1 MRRRMIAMAVGL
13 AMLATA
19 GCGGDDPAP
28 TPAPTAE
35 ATPTSTP
42 TPEPT
47 PSAQWPAVATARITT
62 DDLNVRTGPGSNFP
76 VVGRLNTGAEVP
88 VSGTGAGGN
97 WLGLPGIGWVVNNGA
112 WVDIGTT
119 EALPA
124 ITPGAGAGDFEFVG
138 PMHPP
143 GTSIGIPVLDE
154 AARVLTGG
162 DRAAMLRLVA
172 PTSEIANV
180 PPPSAC
186 PGAVRPA
193 ADLEA
198 HLDEFLS
205 SEVVTGEAGALRLYA
220 VVGAGGDDPT
230 FILVLAFERGEGRQ
244 VWVSP
249 DGAGIT
255 WFSMGCGPTRPG
267 DLLLQPGQAEPFFWL
282 RPAIQAPVEP
292 VEG

>member
-1 MRRRMIAMAVGL
+1 MRRRMIVAAVGL
-13 AMLATA
+13 AVLVAA
-19 GCGGDDPAP
+19 GCGGDEATP
-28 TPAPTAE
+28 TPAPTVE

-47 PSAQWPAVATARITT
+47 PVVQWPAVATARITT

-112 WVDIGTT
+112 WVQVGTAA
-119 EALPA
+119 ALPS
-124 ITPGAGAGDFEFVG
+124 ITPGAGDFEFVG

-143 GTSIGIPVLDE
+143 GTSTGIPVLDE

-162 DRAAMLRLVA
+162 DRAAILRVVA
-172 PTSEIANV
+172 PASEMANV

-198 HLDEFLS
+198 HLDEFLA
-205 SEVVTGEAGALRLYA
+205 SEVVAGEPGPLRLYA
-220 VVGAGGDDPT
+220 VVGAGGDAPT

-244 VWVSP
+244 VWVAP
-249 DGAGIT
+249 DGSGIT
-255 WFSMGCGPTRPG
+255 WFSLGCGASKPG
-267 DLLLQPGQAEPFFWL
+267 DLLLQPGQSEPFFWL
-282 RPAIQAPVEP
+282 RPAVVAPLEP